1 MKTIQIILCYF
12 FNNLQSSS
20 RRVTAW
26 RLDQFLQA
34 QSLISVCCSFEI
46 FIFVDL
52 YFRNLDL
59 FWQSTSI
66 PLFAFFHFTFR
77 FFLCGFFL
85 FLCFFFGVGFF
96 CFFFGVF
103 FCFFCFFVFCFIP
116 LRVGR
121 DGSLRWILFNKW
133 IAKYYVYITKNNI

>member
-1 MKTIQIILCYF
+1 MKIIQIILCYS

-46 FIFVDL
+46 LIFVDL

-77 FFLCGFFL
+77 FFLCGFFCFCVFFL
-85 FLCFFFGVGFF
+85 GLGFFVFFLCFFFF
-96 CFFFGVF
+96 
-103 FCFFCFFVFCFIP
+103 FFVFLFFFLFP
-116 LRVGR
+116 LEWGGTDPW
-121 DGSLRWILFNKW
+121 DGSFLINE
-133 IAKYYVYITKNNI
+133 